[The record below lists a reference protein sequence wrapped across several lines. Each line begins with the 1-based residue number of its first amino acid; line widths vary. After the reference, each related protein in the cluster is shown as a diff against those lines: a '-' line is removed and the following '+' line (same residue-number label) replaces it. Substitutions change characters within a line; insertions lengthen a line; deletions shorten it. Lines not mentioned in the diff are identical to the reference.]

1 MAGGS
6 GERFWP
12 LSSAERPKQLL
23 KLTNPDRTMLEEAIQ
38 RLVPVVDAGQVY
50 ISTGKAILG
59 AIERAGL
66 VQPDRILAEPE
77 KKNTLGALVWVA
89 ACLEAKGLGEATV
102 AIVTADHVIGDAA
115 AFQLTVEHALS
126 LAETTD
132 GLVTIGIRPD
142 RPETGFG
149 YIEASTDVRSLGGR
163 DYYRAA
169 SFREK
174 PDFET
179 AQQFVQAGNYYWNS
193 GMFFW
198 KLSAFRRELRHA
210 APQDAEIL
218 DEIVR
223 ALRDGQDAAAVESFS
238 KLRPI
243 SIDYALMERAADV
256 FVAPSDFPWDDVGA
270 WDAIERTFRQD
281 ADGNVLV
288 GESLVLG
295 STGSIVLNDCPD
307 RPVAVYGARDLV
319 VVSSAQGVL
328 VVPKEHAQKVREIV
342 SELKKRADQ
351 K

>member
-23 KLTNPDRTMLEEAIQ
+23 KLTNPDRTMLEEAIE
-38 RLVPVVDAGQVY
+38 RLAPVVGADGVY
-50 ISTGKAILG
+50 ISTGQTILE
-59 AIERAGL
+59 AIERANL
-66 VQPDRILAEPE
+66 VPDNRILAEPQ

-89 ACLEAKGLGEATV
+89 ACLEARGLGDATV
-102 AIVTADHVIGDAA
+102 GIVTSDHVIGNSA
-115 AFQLTVEHALS
+115 AFQHTVEHALS
-126 LAETTD
+126 LAEATD

-149 YIEASTDVRSLGGR
+149 YIEASTEVRALGGR
-163 DYYRAA
+163 EYYRAA

-174 PDFET
+174 PDSET
-179 AQQFVQAGNYYWNS
+179 AQRFVEAGNYYWNS

-198 KLSAFRRELRHA
+198 KLSAFRRELRQA

-218 DEIVR
+218 AEIVR
-223 ALRDGQDAAAVESFS
+223 ALQGGNGAAADQSFS
-238 KLRPI
+238 KLRSI

-270 WDAIERTFRQD
+270 WDAIDRTFPHD
-281 ADGNVLV
+281 AEGNVLI
-288 GESLVLG
+288 GESLCLD
-295 STGSIVLNDCPD
+295 STGSIVLNDFPG
-307 RPVAVYGARDLV
+307 RPVAVYGAQDLI
-319 VVSSAQGVL
+319 VVSSAQGIL
-328 VVPKEHAQKVREIV
+328 VVPKQHAQKVREIV
-342 SELKKRADQ
+342 AEIKRLADQ